1 MGKIMTQTIFRNKTI
16 SSLYINNKEVQS
28 IITNNNVVLYEKA
41 VTPIPIPET
50 ITLNASKDIIS
61 YAHNESCTLTLQYPP
76 GYTINIYNNSTN
88 VLLGTMTDNNNNTYQ
103 YNYQATGNG
112 DITFRA
118 EVDNKST
125 TYTVLRK
132 LISKGFVKNEE
143 TVVSVLIPKEKVL
156 ISESNQI
163 VEESFSGS
171 LPRFVAAFL
180 GNKKTLSDEDA
191 DELMKLIKDH
201 MKED

>member
-1 MGKIMTQTIFRNKTI
+1 MFLFFYLLNPFPLLFSTSFSNASGIIEVARI

-103 YNYQATGNG
+103 YNL
-112 DITFRA
+112 I
-118 EVDNKST
+118 
-125 TYTVLRK
+125 VL
-132 LISKGFVKNEE
+132 
-143 TVVSVLIPKEKVL
+143 
-156 ISESNQI
+156 
-163 VEESFSGS
+163 
-171 LPRFVAAFL
+171 
-180 GNKKTLSDEDA
+180 
-191 DELMKLIKDH
+191 H
-201 MKED
+201 

>member
-1 MGKIMTQTIFRNKTI
+1 MFMELL
-16 SSLYINNKEVQS
+16 SLAEKRLMEIIWQEAPVESGRLVKLAEESINW
-28 IITNNNVVLYEKA
+28 
-41 VTPIPIPET
+41 
-50 ITLNASKDIIS
+50 
-61 YAHNESCTLTLQYPP
+61 
-76 GYTINIYNNSTN
+76 
-88 VLLGTMTDNNNNTYQ
+88 
-103 YNYQATGNG
+103 
-112 DITFRA
+112 
-118 EVDNKST
+118 NKST

-132 LISKGFVKNEE
+132 LIAKGFVKNED